1 MTDEGARKREE
12 SRRVFS
18 DAAATYDR
26 IGPRNF
32 SYFGERLIKV
42 AEIPPGAKVLD
53 VASGRGAVLFPAIEK
68 VGSTGHIVGID
79 FSPAMVSETS
89 KDIESRKITE
99 AEIRQ
104 MDAEQMDF
112 ANAVFDYV
120 TCGFAIW
127 MFAEPQRVLQEFH
140 RVLKPGGRVA
150 LSTWSADNPSQTWCH
165 SILRAYTPVG
175 GRRGALSK
183 NDSRFDT
190 PAQLETALHAAGFT
204 EIRIAVEEKEFVY
217 ANEDEYWLSL
227 WSAGIRRQLEKMTA
241 EILDRAKRDV
251 FLRLQEVRKPDGFH
265 KVQRALF
272 AFGMKLAP

>member
-1 MTDEGARKREE
+1 MTDEGNRKREE

-18 DAAATYDR
+18 EAAATYDR
-26 IGPRNF
+26 IGPRIF
-32 SYFGERLIKV
+32 SHFGERLV
-42 AEIPPGAKVLD
+42 DVEEIPLGANVLD
-53 VASGRGAVLFPAIEK
+53 IASGRGAVLFPAAEK
-68 VGSTGHIVGID
+68 VGSSGHIFGID

-89 KDIESRKITE
+89 KDIERRKITE

-112 ANAVFDYV
+112 ADAVFDYV

-127 MFAEPQRVLQEFH
+127 MFAEPQRVLQEFR
-140 RVLKPGGRVA
+140 RVLKPGGRAA

-165 SILRAYTPVG
+165 SVLRAYAPASG
-175 GRRGALSK
+175 GRVALSK

-204 EIRIAVEEKEFVY
+204 DICIAVEEKEFVY
-217 ANEDEYWLSL
+217 ANEDEYWSSL

-251 FLRLQEVRKPDGFH
+251 FLRLQELRRPDGFH

-272 AFGMKLAP
+272 AFGAKPAS